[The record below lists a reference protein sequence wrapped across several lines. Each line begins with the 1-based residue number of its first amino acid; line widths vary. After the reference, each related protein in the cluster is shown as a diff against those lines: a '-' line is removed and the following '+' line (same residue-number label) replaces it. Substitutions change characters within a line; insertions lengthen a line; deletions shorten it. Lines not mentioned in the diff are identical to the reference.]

1 MASTVF
7 PAAGGGPTL
16 AEIATVASPYGGTIT
31 SLGSTALTGASVT
44 ISSLSSYKYLKLIIV
59 NSTSSA
65 GAGYTRIRF
74 NGATTNYADWNHGL
88 VNNAYFDYTSTSD
101 NGIHLLYSNASNPG
115 NAYLEIRDSNSSA
128 LKIIEHSGMGYAA
141 GAGMMRFY
149 GAGVWN
155 NTAAISSIN
164 ISNTGGSFN
173 SGTVYLMGAV

>member
-7 PAAGGGPTL
+7 PAASSGATL
-16 AEIATVASPYGGTIT
+16 AEIAGVASPYGGTIT

-59 NSTSSA
+59 NGLTNA
-65 GAGYTRIRF
+65 AAGYIRIRF
-74 NGATTNYADWNHGL
+74 NGATSNYADWTLGQGGNT
-88 VNNAYFDYTSTSD
+88 YFDYTQSSD
-101 NGIHLLYSNASNPG
+101 NGIHILYTNASNPG

-128 LKIIEHSGMGYAA
+128 PKIIQHKAMGYTSP
-141 GAGMMRFY
+141 MLRFD

-155 NTAAISSIN
+155 DSAAITSIN
-164 ISNTGGSFN
+164 ISHTGGSFN